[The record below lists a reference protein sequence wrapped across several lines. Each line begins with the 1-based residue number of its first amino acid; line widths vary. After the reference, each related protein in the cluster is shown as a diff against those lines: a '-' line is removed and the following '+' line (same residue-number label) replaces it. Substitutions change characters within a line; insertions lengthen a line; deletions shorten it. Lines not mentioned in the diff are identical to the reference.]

1 MKLNYRNNLLTISNC
16 EFPDTNTIFNN
27 FSISKKKRY
36 EYYQRKRIR
45 INDNYISQNHSL
57 TNKDIIYIQLI
68 DEEDQIEPWFEDI
81 SILYEDELFCI
92 VSKPSGM
99 LVHSDGNETK
109 HTLYNLV
116 KAHYILHG
124 NNTCVRAIHRL
135 DYETSGAVIFCKIPF
150 FLPMS
155 DTLLKNKEIYREYDA
170 LVQGKWTVKSMT
182 ITEGIAR
189 DRHDARK
196 MRISKQGKYAK
207 TDVKLKKQYSNYSW
221 VHCQLY
227 TGRTHQIRV
236 HLASRQHAILSDPL
250 YGEKSP
256 LISRLALH
264 ASTVHIPHPLTNTI
278 LEVRC
283 PFYPDMRKLIK

>member
-1 MKLNYRNNLLTISNC
+1 MNLLRNKLNLNLKERNCFMKLNYRNNLLTISNC

-109 HTLYNLV
+109 HT
-116 KAHYILHG
+116 
-124 NNTCVRAIHRL
+124 
-135 DYETSGAVIFCKIPF
+135 
-150 FLPMS
+150 
-155 DTLLKNKEIYREYDA
+155 
-170 LVQGKWTVKSMT
+170 
-182 ITEGIAR
+182 
-189 DRHDARK
+189 
-196 MRISKQGKYAK
+196 
-207 TDVKLKKQYSNYSW
+207 
-221 VHCQLY
+221 
-227 TGRTHQIRV
+227 
-236 HLASRQHAILSDPL
+236 
-250 YGEKSP
+250 
-256 LISRLALH
+256 
-264 ASTVHIPHPLTNTI
+264 
-278 LEVRC
+278 
-283 PFYPDMRKLIK
+283 